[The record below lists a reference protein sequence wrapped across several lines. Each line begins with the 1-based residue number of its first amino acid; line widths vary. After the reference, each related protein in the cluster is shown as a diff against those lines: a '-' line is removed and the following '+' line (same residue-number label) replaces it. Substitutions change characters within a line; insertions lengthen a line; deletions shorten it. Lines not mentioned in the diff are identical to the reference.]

1 MRTPKNSDFD
11 TLRDPKNIKFDVFFD
26 ANLMDFEDDW
36 DKQCTE
42 INVLFGQYFMLFQQF
57 CFSVVGE
64 YG

>member
-11 TLRDPKNIKFDVFFD
+11 TLRVPKNIKFGVIFD
-26 ANLMDFEDDW
+26 ANLIEFEDDW

-42 INVLFGQYFMLFQQF
+42 IIVFFSQYVMLFQQF